1 MSRYLVTGSTGFLG
15 RHLVEALRAHG
26 HDVVAIVRKA
36 TDVPAGVAPMRGDVL
51 DKASIERAAA
61 GCDGVFHCA
70 GMVSRRPEDAEEL
83 QRVHVEGTKNVL
95 DACIAKNVRRAVVA
109 SSSGTVA
116 VSDDPDRVCTEEDE
130 TPIGILNR
138 WPYYRAK
145 LFAEK
150 AALDRHGAALPN
162 GETFEVV
169 CVNPTLLLGPGDTNG
184 SSTDDVRLFLE
195 RKIPA
200 IPPGGISYV
209 DARDAAEGMRL
220 AMEKGVSGRRY
231 LLGACNLTLREFFA
245 RLERVS
251 GVRAPLI
258 PMIRARQA
266 AGIAAAGAKMLE
278 RLTTR
283 LGVPMPVD
291 PVSLDMAH
299 FYWYLDA
306 SLAEN
311 ELGWT
316 PRDPT
321 ETLAD
326 TVKDLTERGVVWPDA
341 SMSSMASSV
350 VGPIIGRVMGTSNE
364 DGSREKPVKSSKSDE
379 TFS

>member
-1 MSRYLVTGSTGFLG
+1 VSRYLVTGSTGFLG
-15 RHLVEALRAHG
+15 RHLVAALRAHG
-26 HDVVAIVRKA
+26 HDVVAIVRNA

-51 DKASIERAAA
+51 DKASIERAAV

-70 GMVSRRPEDAEEL
+70 GMVSRRPEDAEKL

-95 DACIAKNVRRAVVA
+95 DACIGKNVRRAVVA

-116 VSDDPDRVCTEEDE
+116 VSDDPDRVSTEEDE

-150 AALDRHGAALPN
+150 AALDRHGVTLPN
-162 GETFEVV
+162 GESFEVV

-266 AGIAAAGAKMLE
+266 AELAAAGAKLLE
-278 RLTTR
+278 RLTSR

-341 SMSSMASSV
+341 SMSSIASSV
-350 VGPIIGRVMGTSNE
+350 VGPILGRVMGKSTST
-364 DGSREKPVKSSKSDE
+364 DDE
-379 TFS
+379 TFT

>member
-1 MSRYLVTGSTGFLG
+1 VSRYLVTGSTGFLG
-15 RHLVEALRAHG
+15 RHLVATLRANG
-26 HDVVAIVRKA
+26 HDVVAVVRSA
-36 TDVPAGVAPMRGDVL
+36 TDVPSGVAPVRGDVL

-70 GMVSRRPEDAEEL
+70 GMVSRRPEDAEQL
-83 QRVHVEGTKNVL
+83 QRLHVEGTKNVL

-109 SSSGTVA
+109 STSGTVA
-116 VSDDPDRVCTEEDE
+116 VSDDPDHVSTEGDD
-130 TPIGILNR
+130 TPIGIINR
-138 WPYYRAK
+138 WPYYRSK
-145 LFAEK
+145 LFAEM
-150 AALDRHGAALPN
+150 AALERHGAALPN
-162 GETFEVV
+162 GEAFEVV
-169 CVNPTLLLGPGDTNG
+169 SVNPTLLLGPGDVNG
-184 SSTDDVRLFLE
+184 SSTEDVRLFLE

-200 IPPGGISYV
+200 VPPGGLSFV

-220 AMEKGVSGRRY
+220 AMDKGVSGRRY
-231 LLGACNLTLREFFA
+231 LLGACNLTMREFFA

-251 GVRAPLI
+251 GVRAPMI
-258 PMIRARQA
+258 PMPRVRGA
-266 AGIAAAGAKMLE
+266 ADVAAAGAKMLE

-283 LGVPMPVD
+283 LGVAMPVD
-291 PVSLDMAH
+291 PISLDMAH

-311 ELGWT
+311 ELGWA

-326 TVKDLTERGVVWPDA
+326 TVKDLTDRGVVWPDA
-341 SMSSMASSV
+341 STASVAASM
-350 VGPIIGRVMGTSNE
+350 VGPLIGRVMSAA
-364 DGSREKPVKSSKSDE
+364 KSSKSDE